1 MNYKALH
8 VEEIDGKF
16 TKQVK
21 DLSLEDLD
29 KNDVLIRVKYSAL
42 NFKDALSASGNK
54 GVTREFPHT
63 PGIDASG
70 IVQRSNSD
78 KFKVGDEV
86 IVTSFDL
93 GMNTKGAFSQFISVP
108 ESWVIPLPDSLSLKE
123 AVAIGTA
130 GLTSAIG
137 TYKLIANGL
146 KEGDKILI
154 TGSTGAVGSFSVK
167 LLSHLGFK
175 VSALS
180 SKSDKKEFLNSIGA
194 NEVMLKDEFEM
205 HAKKPLLKPIY
216 DGAID
221 VVGGELLENILKQ
234 IKPEGSV
241 AICGLVGSAAL
252 NTTVFPFILRGV
264 NLLGI
269 DSAELNS
276 EHRNTLWS
284 MLANEWKIDL
294 NSIVHEHCLEEL
306 PKLIDEMLA
315 GKSSGRAVIKIDKN
329 S

>member
-1 MNYKALH
+1 MKYKALH

-16 TKQVK
+16 TKQIK
-21 DLSLEDLD
+21 ELSLEELD
-29 KNDVLIRVKYSAL
+29 TNDILIRVQYSAL

-54 GVTREFPHT
+54 GVTKEYPHT

-70 IVQRSNSD
+70 VVERSNSS
-78 KFKVGDEV
+78 KFQVGDEV

-93 GMNTKGAFSQFISVP
+93 GMNTNGAFSQYISVP

-123 AVAIGTA
+123 AVSIGTA

-137 TYKLIANGL
+137 TYKLLSNGQ
-146 KEGDKILI
+146 KEGDKILV

-167 LLSHLGFK
+167 LLSHIGFK
-175 VSALS
+175 VAALS
-180 SKSDKKEFLNSIGA
+180 SKADKKEFLTSIGA
-194 NEVMLKDEFEM
+194 SEVILKDEFEM
-205 HAKKPLLKPIY
+205 HARRPLLKPNY

-234 IKPEGSV
+234 ISPEGSV
-241 AICGLVGSAAL
+241 AICGLVGSPTL

-269 DSAELNS
+269 DSAELPS
-276 EHRNTLWS
+276 EHRSTLWN

-294 NSIVHEHCLEEL
+294 SDIVHEHSLEEL
-306 PKLIDEMLA
+306 PELIDEMLA
-315 GKSSGRAVIKIDKN
+315 GKSTGRAVIKID
-329 S
+329 

>member
-1 MNYKALH
+1 MTYKALH
-8 VEEIDGKF
+8 VEEIDGNF
-16 TKQVK
+16 TKEIK
-21 DLSLEDLD
+21 ELSLKELD

-54 GVTREFPHT
+54 GITREFPHT

-70 IVQRSNSD
+70 IVERSSSD
-78 KFKVGDEV
+78 KFKKGDEV

-93 GMNTKGAFSQFISVP
+93 GMNTNGAFSQYISVP
-108 ESWVIPLPDSLSLKE
+108 VAWVIPLPKTLTLKE
-123 AVAIGTA
+123 AVSIGTT

-137 TYKLIANGL
+137 TFKLITNGQ
-146 KEGDKILI
+146 KKGDNILV
-154 TGSTGAVGSFSVK
+154 TGSTGTVGSFSVK
-167 LLSHLGFK
+167 LLSHLGFR
-175 VSALS
+175 VTALS
-180 SKSDKKEFLNSIGA
+180 SKADKKEFLTSIGA
-194 NEVMLKDEFEM
+194 DEVILKYEFET
-205 HAKKPLLKPIY
+205 HAKRPLLKPKY

-234 IKPEGSV
+234 IRPQGNV
-241 AICGLVGSAAL
+241 AICGLVGSPQL

-276 EHRNTLWS
+276 EHRATLWN
-284 MLANEWKIDL
+284 MLSNEWKIDL
-294 NSIVHEHCLEEL
+294 SNIVHEHGLEEL

-315 GKSSGRAVIKIDKN
+315 GQSIGRAVIKID
-329 S
+329 

>member
-1 MNYKALH
+1 MTYKALH
-8 VEEIDGKF
+8 VEENDGKF
-16 TKQVK
+16 TKNIK
-21 DLSLEDLD
+21 ELPLEKLD
-29 KNDVLIRVKYSAL
+29 TNDILVRVKYSAL

-70 IVQRSNSD
+70 IVERSNTD

-93 GMNTKGAFSQFISVP
+93 GMNTNGAFSQYISVP
-108 ESWVIPLPDSLSLKE
+108 KEWVIPLPKTLSLKE

-137 TYKLIANGL
+137 TFKLIANGQ
-146 KEGDKILI
+146 KKGDNILV

-180 SKSDKKEFLNSIGA
+180 SKADKKEFLTSIGA
-194 NEVMLKDEFEM
+194 DEVVLKDEFEM
-205 HAKKPLLKPIY
+205 HAKRPLLKPKY
-216 DGAID
+216 NGAMD

-241 AICGLVGSAAL
+241 AICGLVGSPQL

-276 EHRNTLWS
+276 EHRATLWN

-294 NSIVHEHCLEEL
+294 SNIIHEHSLEEL
-306 PKLIDEMLA
+306 PSLIDDMLN
-315 GKSSGRAVIKIDKN
+315 GKSSGRAVIKID
-329 S
+329 

>member
-1 MNYKALH
+1 MTYKALH

-16 TKQVK
+16 TKEIK
-21 DLSLEDLD
+21 ELSLEELD
-29 KNDVLIRVKYSAL
+29 KGDVLIRVKYSAL

-70 IVQRSNSD
+70 VVERSNSD
-78 KFKVGDEV
+78 KFKKGDEV

-93 GMNTKGAFSQFISVP
+93 GMNTNGAFSEYISVP
-108 ESWVIPLPDSLSLKE
+108 AAWVIPLPETLTLKE
-123 AVAIGTA
+123 AVSIGTA

-137 TYKLIANGL
+137 TFKLITNGQ
-146 KEGDKILI
+146 KKGDNILV
-154 TGSTGAVGSFSVK
+154 TGSTGVVGSFSVK

-175 VSALS
+175 VTALS
-180 SKSDKKEFLNSIGA
+180 SKADKKEFLTSIGA
-194 NEVMLKDEFEM
+194 DEIVLKDEFET
-205 HAKKPLLKPIY
+205 HAKRPMLKPKY

-234 IKPEGSV
+234 ISPEGSV
-241 AICGLVGSAAL
+241 AICGLVGSPQL
-252 NTTVFPFILRGV
+252 NTTVFPFILRGI

-276 EHRNTLWS
+276 EHRATLWN
-284 MLANEWKIDL
+284 MLANEWKIDMS
-294 NSIVHEHCLEEL
+294 NIVHEHSLEEL
-306 PKLIDEMLA
+306 PSLIDEMLA
-315 GKSSGRAVIKIDKN
+315 GKSIGRAVIKID
-329 S
+329 

>member
-1 MNYKALH
+1 MTYKALH
-8 VEEIDGKF
+8 VEEKDGKF
-16 TKQVK
+16 TKEIKELPLK
-21 DLSLEDLD
+21 DLDT
-29 KNDVLIRVKYSAL
+29 NDVLIRVKYSAL

-63 PGIDASG
+63 PGIDGAG
-70 IVQRSNSD
+70 VVERSSSP
-78 KFKVGDEV
+78 KFKKGNEV

-93 GMNTKGAFSQFISVP
+93 GMNTNGAFSEYISVP
-108 ESWVIPLPDSLSLKE
+108 EKWVIPLPETLTLKE
-123 AVAIGTA
+123 AVSIGTA

-137 TYKLIANGL
+137 TFKLMANGQ
-146 KEGDKILI
+146 KKGNTILV

-175 VSALS
+175 VTALS
-180 SKSDKKEFLNSIGA
+180 GKADKKEFLTSIGA
-194 NEVMLKDEFEM
+194 DEVILKDEFEM
-205 HAKKPLLKPIY
+205 HAKRPLLKAKY

-234 IKPEGSV
+234 ISSEGSV
-241 AICGLVGSAAL
+241 AICGLVGSPQL

-276 EHRNTLWS
+276 EHRNLIWN

-294 NSIVHEHCLEEL
+294 SAIVHEHTLEEL
-306 PKLIDEMLA
+306 PALIDDMIA
-315 GKSSGRAVIKIDKN
+315 GKSTGRAIIKI
-329 S
+329 

>member
-1 MNYKALH
+1 MKYKALH

-16 TKQVK
+16 TKQIK
-21 DLSLEDLD
+21 ELSLEELD
-29 KNDVLIRVKYSAL
+29 TNDILIRVQYSAL

-54 GVTREFPHT
+54 GVTKEYPHT

-70 IVQRSNSD
+70 VVERSNSS
-78 KFKVGDEV
+78 KFQVGDEV

-93 GMNTKGAFSQFISVP
+93 GMNTNGAFSQYISVP

-123 AVAIGTA
+123 AVSIGTA
-130 GLTSAIG
+130 GLTAAIG
-137 TYKLIANGL
+137 TYKLLSNGQ
-146 KEGDKILI
+146 KEGDKILV

-167 LLSHLGFK
+167 LLSHIGFK
-175 VSALS
+175 VVALS
-180 SKSDKKEFLNSIGA
+180 SKADKKEFLTSIGA
-194 NEVMLKDEFEM
+194 SEVILKDELEM
-205 HAKKPLLKPIY
+205 HARRPLLKPNY

-234 IKPEGSV
+234 ISPEGSV
-241 AICGLVGSAAL
+241 AICGLVGSPTL

-269 DSAELNS
+269 DSAELPS
-276 EHRNTLWS
+276 EHRSTLWN

-294 NSIVHEHCLEEL
+294 SDIVHEHSLEEL
-306 PKLIDEMLA
+306 PELIDEMLA
-315 GKSSGRAVIKIDKN
+315 GKSTGRAVIKID
-329 S
+329 

>member
-1 MNYKALH
+1 MTYKALH
-8 VEEIDGKF
+8 VEEINGKF
-16 TKQVK
+16 SKNIK
-21 DLSLEDLD
+21 ELSLEELD
-29 KNDVLIRVKYSAL
+29 TNDVLIRVKYSAL

-63 PGIDASG
+63 PGIDGAG
-70 IVQRSNSD
+70 IVERSSSD
-78 KFKVGDEV
+78 KFKKGDEV

-93 GMNTKGAFSQFISVP
+93 GMNTNGAFSEFISVP
-108 ESWVIPLPDSLSLKE
+108 ESWVIPLPKTLTLKE

-137 TYKLIANGL
+137 TFKLINNGQ
-146 KEGDKILI
+146 KKGNRILV

-180 SKSDKKEFLNSIGA
+180 SKKDKKEFLISIGA
-194 NEVMLKDEFEM
+194 DEVILKDDFEM
-205 HAKKPLLKPIY
+205 HAKRPLLKPKY

-234 IKPEGSV
+234 ISSEGSV
-241 AICGLVGSAAL
+241 AICGLVGSSQL

-276 EHRNTLWS
+276 EHRSTLWN

-294 NSIVHEHCLEEL
+294 SNIVHEHSLEEL
-306 PKLIDEMLA
+306 PELIDEMLA
-315 GKSSGRAVIKIDKN
+315 GKSTGRAVIKID
-329 S
+329 

>member
-1 MNYKALH
+1 MTYKALH

-16 TKQVK
+16 TKEIK
-21 DLSLEDLD
+21 ELSLEELD
-29 KNDVLIRVKYSAL
+29 KNDILIRVKYSAL

-70 IVQRSNSD
+70 IDERSNSS
-78 KFKVGDEV
+78 KFKIGDEV

-93 GMNTKGAFSQFISVP
+93 GMNTNGAFSQYISVP
-108 ESWVIPLPDSLSLKE
+108 ESWVIALPNSLTLKE
-123 AVAIGTA
+123 AVSIGTA

-146 KEGDKILI
+146 KADDNILV
-154 TGSTGAVGSFSVK
+154 TGATGAVGSFSVK

-180 SKSDKKEFLNSIGA
+180 TKKDKEEFLSSIGA
-194 NEVMLKDEFEM
+194 NEVVFKEEFTT
-205 HAKKPLLKPIY
+205 HAKKPLLKPKY

-221 VVGGELLENILKQ
+221 VVGGEILENILKQ
-234 IKPEGSV
+234 INNEGSV
-241 AICGLVGSAAL
+241 AICGLVASPAL
-252 NTTVFPFILRGV
+252 NTTVFPFILRGI

-269 DSAELNS
+269 DSAELKSN
-276 EHRNTLWS
+276 HRNTLWN

-294 NSIVHEHCLEEL
+294 SNIIHEHKLEEL
-306 PKLIDEMLA
+306 PNLINEMLE
-315 GKSSGRAVIKIDKN
+315 GKSTGRAVIKID
-329 S
+329 

>member
-1 MNYKALH
+1 MIYRALH
-8 VEEIDGKF
+8 VEEIDEKF
-16 TKQVK
+16 TIKIK
-21 DLSLEDLD
+21 KLSLKELD
-29 KNDVLIRVKYSAL
+29 TKDVLIRIKYSAL

-54 GVTREFPHT
+54 GVTRNFPHT
-63 PGIDASG
+63 PGIDGAG
-70 IVQRSNSD
+70 IVERSSSS
-78 KFKVGDEV
+78 KFKKGDEV

-93 GMNTKGAFSQFISVP
+93 GMNTNGAFSEYVSVP
-108 ESWVIPLPDSLSLKE
+108 ESWVIPLPKTLTLKE

-137 TYKLIANGL
+137 VFKLITNGQ
-146 KEGDKILI
+146 KKGNHILV
-154 TGSTGAVGSFSVK
+154 TGSTGVVGSFSVK

-175 VSALS
+175 VTALS
-180 SKSDKKEFLNSIGA
+180 SKADKKEFLTSIGA
-194 NEVMLKDEFEM
+194 DEVVLKNEFET
-205 HAKKPLLKPIY
+205 HAKRPLLKPKY

-234 IKPEGSV
+234 INPEGSV
-241 AICGLVGSAAL
+241 AICGLVGSPQL
-252 NTTVFPFILRGV
+252 NSTVFPFILRGV

-276 EHRNTLWS
+276 EHRNILWN

-294 NSIVHEHCLEEL
+294 SNIVHEHSLEEL

-315 GKSSGRAVIKIDKN
+315 GKSTGRAVIKI
-329 S
+329 

>member
-1 MNYKALH
+1 MTYKALH

-16 TKQVK
+16 TREIKE
-21 DLSLEDLD
+21 LSLEELD

-54 GVTREFPHT
+54 GVTRTYPHT

-70 IVQRSNSD
+70 VVERSNSSN
-78 KFKVGDEV
+78 FSVGDEV

-93 GMNTKGAFSQFISVP
+93 GMNTNGAFSQYISVP
-108 ESWVIPLPDSLSLKE
+108 ESWVIALPDSLSLKE
-123 AVAIGTA
+123 AVSIGTA

-137 TYKLIANGL
+137 TYKLITNGQ
-146 KEGDKILI
+146 KAGDKILV

-180 SKSDKKEFLNSIGA
+180 SKADKKEFLTSIGA
-194 NEVMLKDEFEM
+194 TEVVLKDEFET
-205 HAKKPLLKPIY
+205 HAKRPLLKPKY

-234 IKPEGSV
+234 ISPEGNV
-241 AICGLVGSAAL
+241 AICGLVGSPQL
-252 NTTVFPFILRGV
+252 NTTVFPFIIRGV

-269 DSAELNS
+269 DSAELKS
-276 EHRNTLWS
+276 EHRNTLWT

-294 NSIVHEHCLEEL
+294 SNIVHEHSLEEL
-306 PKLIDEMLA
+306 PILIDEMLA
-315 GKSSGRAVIKIDKN
+315 GKSLGRAVIKID
-329 S
+329 

>member
-1 MNYKALH
+1 MTYKALH

-16 TKQVK
+16 TKEIKQ
-21 DLSLEDLD
+21 LSLEELD
-29 KNDVLIRVKYSAL
+29 TNDVLVRVKYSAL

-70 IVQRSNSD
+70 IVERSSSD
-78 KFKVGDEV
+78 KFKKGDEV

-93 GMNTKGAFSQFISVP
+93 GMNTNGAFSEYISIP
-108 ESWVIPLPDSLSLKE
+108 EEWVIPLPKTITLKE

-137 TYKLIANGL
+137 TFKLIANGQ
-146 KEGDKILI
+146 KEGDNILV

-175 VSALS
+175 VTALS
-180 SKSDKKEFLNSIGA
+180 SKADKKEFLTSIGA
-194 NEVMLKDEFEM
+194 TEVILKDEFET
-205 HAKKPLLKPIY
+205 HAKRPLLKPNY

-234 IKPEGSV
+234 VSPEGSV
-241 AICGLVGSAAL
+241 AICGLVGSPQL

-269 DSAELNS
+269 NSAEMDS
-276 EHRNTLWS
+276 EHRITLWN

-294 NSIVHEHCLEEL
+294 SNIIHEHNLEEL
-306 PKLIDEMLA
+306 PHLIDEMLA
-315 GKSSGRAVIKIDKN
+315 GKSTGRAVIKIN
-329 S
+329 